1 MIVLNVTQLHE
12 YQKRMVNSIVLHK
25 KLALWMDM
33 GLGKTITTLTAIQWL
48 LSKGRIKGALVIAP
62 KTIAEGVWAQE
73 AKQWEHTST
82 LRISLIVGTEKQRL
96 RALSEQADIYVLSR
110 DNLAWFS
117 SHQLDS
123 GIDADMLVV
132 DESTSL
138 KDPGT
143 QRWKA
148 LCRKGKRLNTL
159 LDKFTRVL
167 LLSGTPASESYLGL
181 WAQIYLLDRGRRL
194 GTSITGY
201 KIQYMIP
208 EMYANCVYPQYH
220 KMRPGACA
228 VIDAKLRDI
237 SVSLRAEDYLEL
249 PELISIKR
257 YTLFN
262 KSSKEYDLYK
272 QMDTGYVCT
281 VDGLD
286 IIAQNGAAKYQKLM
300 QISSGAV
307 YDEQHTAH
315 RLHTY
320 KQELM
325 KEIADTVTD
334 NLLVLYQFEYEK
346 EFLLSLGAEVI
357 GSPEA
362 NKRWNEGKIK
372 LAIGHPAS
380 MGYGLNLYKGGH
392 TIVWYT
398 MPLSLEQYLQATKR
412 LHRQGQ
418 RYPVTMIHLMSHD
431 TIDDRVYQLLQSKQE
446 VLDGLMCAMSVK
458 AGDCNAKQRAS

>member
-1 MIVLNVTQLHE
+1 MVVLNIIQLHD
-12 YQKRMVNSIVLHK
+12 YQKRMVNEIVLHK

-48 LSKGRIKGALVIAP
+48 LSKGKIKGALVVAP
-62 KTIAEGVWAQE
+62 KTIAEGVWRQE
-73 AKQWEHTST
+73 AAAWEHTAK
-82 LRISLIVGTEKQRL
+82 LRISLIVGTEKSRL

-148 LCRKGKRLNTL
+148 LCRKGKRLNVL

-181 WAQIYLLDRGRRL
+181 WAQIYLLDKGRRL

-201 KIQYMIP
+201 KLQYMIP

-220 KMRPGACA
+220 KMKPGACA

-257 YTLFN
+257 YTSFS
-262 KSSKEYDLYK
+262 KASKEYSVY
-272 QMDTGYVCT
+272 QSMDKGYVCT
-281 VDGLD
+281 VDGID
-286 IIAQNGAAKYQKLM
+286 IIAQNGASKYGKLM

-307 YDEQHTAH
+307 YDEQHNVH
-315 RLHTY
+315 RLHRY
-320 KQELM
+320 KEELM
-325 KEIADTVTD
+325 KEIVDTATD

-346 EFLLSLGAEVI
+346 DFLLSLGAEVI

-362 NKRWNEGKIK
+362 NLKWNEGKIK

-418 RYPVTMIHLMSHD
+418 KHPVTMIHLMSYD

-446 VLDGLMCAMSVK
+446 VLDGLMEAMSMK